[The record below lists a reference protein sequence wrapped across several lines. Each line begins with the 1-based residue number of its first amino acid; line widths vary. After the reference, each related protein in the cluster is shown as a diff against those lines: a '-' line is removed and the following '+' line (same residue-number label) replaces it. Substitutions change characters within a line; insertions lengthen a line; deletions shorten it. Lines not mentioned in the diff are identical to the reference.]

1 MAEVEMRELKAVERI
16 AHVRETIVGE
26 LRKAIVGQTQVI
38 EQLLIALLA
47 KGHCLLIG
55 VPG

>member
-1 MAEVEMRELKAVERI
+1 MTETELKELQAVERI
-16 AHVRETIVGE
+16 AELRERILGE
-26 LRKAIVGQTQVI
+26 LRKVIVGQSQVI

-55 VPG
+55 VLA